1 MEFAG
6 EHDPGP
12 DKRANVDHVSAFI
25 RVLAIGMT
33 VLGVAFATLDRYEL
47 LPPLPEAAAV
57 ARAP

>member
-6 EHDPGP
+6 KHDVGL
-12 DKRANVDHVSAFI
+12 DERANTDHVSLFI
-25 RVLAIGMT
+25 RGLAVGMM
-33 VLGVAFATLDRYEL
+33 VLGLAFATLDRYEL